1 MRIAMKLADYI
12 KPENVIL
19 NLDVSSKTQAL
30 QAMSASASELAAIPA
45 DTIVNA
51 LLKREKLGSTGIG
64 QGVALPHTRIAGIGR
79 PVAMVARLKQ
89 PIDFESIDG
98 KPVDIVFL
106 LLTPDEE
113 PNKHLNV
120 LACFSRK
127 LRSPGVLD
135 QMRAAKDAASLYSCF
150 IEEL

>member
-1 MRIAMKLADYI
+1 MKLADYI

-19 NLDVSSKTQAL
+19 NLDVSSKAQAL
-30 QAMSASASELAAIPA
+30 QAMSASASKLAAIPA
-45 DTIVNA
+45 DTILSA
-51 LLKREKLGSTGIG
+51 LLKREKLGSTGVG
-64 QGVALPHTRIAGIGR
+64 QGVALPHTRIAGTSR
-79 PVAMVARLKQ
+79 PVALVARLTQ

-135 QMRAAKDAASLYSCF
+135 QMRAAKDATSLYSCF
-150 IEEL
+150 TEEL

>member
-1 MRIAMKLADYI
+1 MKLADYI
-12 KPENVIL
+12 KPEKVML
-19 NLDVSSKTQAL
+19 DLDVSSKAQAL
-30 QAMSASASELAAIPA
+30 QAMSASASELAAVPA
-45 DTIVNA
+45 DTILNA

-64 QGVALPHTRIAGIGR
+64 QGVAIPHTRIVGIDK
-79 PVAMVARLKQ
+79 PFAMVARLKQ
-89 PIDFESIDG
+89 PIDFDSIDES
-98 KPVDIVFL
+98 PVDIVFL

-135 QMRAAKDAASLYSCF
+135 QMRAAKDAAPLYSCF
-150 IEEL
+150 VEP

>member
-1 MRIAMKLADYI
+1 MKLADYI

-19 NLDVSSKTQAL
+19 NLDVSSKAQAL
-30 QAMSASASELAAIPA
+30 QAMSASASELAAVPA
-45 DTIVNA
+45 DTILSA
-51 LLKREKLGSTGIG
+51 LLKREKLGSTGVG
-64 QGVALPHTRIAGIGR
+64 QGVALPHTRITGIGR

-89 PIDFESIDG
+89 PIDFKSIDG
-98 KPVDIVFL
+98 QPVDIVFL

-135 QMRAAKDAASLYSCF
+135 QMRAAKDATSLYSCF
-150 IEEL
+150 VEER

>member
-1 MRIAMKLADYI
+1 MKLADYI

-19 NLDVSSKTQAL
+19 ELDVSSKAQAL
-30 QAMSASASELAAIPA
+30 QAMSASASEFVVVPA
-45 DTIVNA
+45 DTILNA
-51 LLKREKLGSTGIG
+51 LQKREKLGSTGIG
-64 QGVALPHTRIAGIGR
+64 QGVAIPHTRIAGIGR
-79 PVAMVARLKQ
+79 PVAMVARLKES
-89 PIDFESIDG
+89 IDFESIDG

-127 LRSPGVLD
+127 LRTPGVLE
-135 QMRAAKDAASLYSCF
+135 QMRAAKSVASLYSCF
-150 IEEL
+150 VGGPEA

>member
-1 MRIAMKLADYI
+1 MKLADYI

-19 NLDVSSKTQAL
+19 NLDVSFKTQAL
-30 QAMSASASELAAIPA
+30 QAMSASASKLAAIPA
-45 DTIVNA
+45 DTILSA
-51 LLKREKLGSTGIG
+51 LLKREKLGSTGVG
-64 QGVALPHTRIAGIGR
+64 QGVALPHTRIAGTSR
-79 PVAMVARLKQ
+79 PVALVARLTQ

-135 QMRAAKDAASLYSCF
+135 QMRAAKDATSLYSCF
-150 IEEL
+150 TEEL

>member
-1 MRIAMKLADYI
+1 MKLADYI

-19 NLDVSSKTQAL
+19 NLDVSSKAQAL
-30 QAMSASASELAAIPA
+30 QAMSASANELAAVPA
-45 DTIVNA
+45 DTILNA
-51 LLKREKLGSTGIG
+51 LLKREKLGSTGVG
-64 QGVALPHTRIAGIGR
+64 QGVALPHTRIAGINR

-98 KPVDIVFL
+98 QPVDIVFL

-135 QMRAAKDAASLYSCF
+135 QMRAAKDTASLYSCF

>member
-1 MRIAMKLADYI
+1 MRTAMKLADYI

-19 NLDVSSKTQAL
+19 NLDVSFKTQAL
-30 QAMSASASELAAIPA
+30 QAMSASASKLAAIPA
-45 DTIVNA
+45 DTILSA
-51 LLKREKLGSTGIG
+51 LLKREKLGSTGVG
-64 QGVALPHTRIAGIGR
+64 QGVALPHTRIAGTSR
-79 PVAMVARLKQ
+79 PVALVARLTQ

-135 QMRAAKDAASLYSCF
+135 QMRAAKDATSLYSCF
-150 IEEL
+150 TEEL

>member
-1 MRIAMKLADYI
+1 MKLADYI
-12 KPENVIL
+12 KPENVIP

-30 QAMSASASELAAIPA
+30 QAMSDSASELAAIPA
-45 DTIVNA
+45 DTILNA
-51 LLKREKLGSTGIG
+51 LLKREKLGSTGVG
-64 QGVALPHTRIAGIGR
+64 QGVALPHTRIAGISR

-127 LRSPGVLD
+127 LRAPGVLD
-135 QMRAAKDAASLYSCF
+135 QMRVAKDATSLYSCF

>member
-1 MRIAMKLADYI
+1 MKLADYI

-19 NLDVSSKTQAL
+19 NLDVSFKTQAL
-30 QAMSASASELAAIPA
+30 QAMSASASKLAAIPA
-45 DTIVNA
+45 DTILSA
-51 LLKREKLGSTGIG
+51 LLKREKLGSTGVG
-64 QGVALPHTRIAGIGR
+64 QGVALPHTRIAGTSR
-79 PVAMVARLKQ
+79 PVALVARLTQ

-127 LRSPGVLD
+127 LRSPGGLD
-135 QMRAAKDAASLYSCF
+135 QMRAAKDATSLYSCF
-150 IEEL
+150 VAER

>member
-1 MRIAMKLADYI
+1 MKLADYI

-30 QAMSASASELAAIPA
+30 QAMSASASKLAAIPA
-45 DTIVNA
+45 DTILSA
-51 LLKREKLGSTGIG
+51 LLKREKLGSTGVG
-64 QGVALPHTRIAGIGR
+64 QGVALPHTRIAGTSR
-79 PVAMVARLKQ
+79 PVALVARLTQ

>member
-1 MRIAMKLADYI
+1 MKLADYI
-12 KPENVIL
+12 KPENVML
-19 NLDVSSKTQAL
+19 DLDVSSKAQAL
-30 QAMSASASELAAIPA
+30 QAMSASASELAAVPA
-45 DTIVNA
+45 DTILNA

-64 QGVALPHTRIAGIGR
+64 QGVAIPHTRIVGIDK
-79 PVAMVARLKQ
+79 PFAMVARLKQ
-89 PIDFESIDG
+89 PIDFDSIDDSS
-98 KPVDIVFL
+98 VDIVFL
-106 LLTPDEE
+106 LLT

-150 IEEL
+150 VEP

>member
-1 MRIAMKLADYI
+1 MKLADYI
-12 KPENVIL
+12 EPENVML
-19 NLDVSSKTQAL
+19 DLDVSSKAQAL
-30 QAMSASASELAAIPA
+30 QAMSASTSELAAVPA
-45 DTIVNA
+45 DTILNA

-64 QGVALPHTRIAGIGR
+64 QGVAIPHTRIAGIDK

-89 PIDFESIDG
+89 PIDFDSIDDS
-98 KPVDIVFL
+98 PVDIVFL

-127 LRSPGVLD
+127 LRSPGILD
-135 QMRAAKDAASLYSCF
+135 QMRAATNAASLYSCLVG
-150 IEEL
+150 ES